1 MKITERIRQSVSG
14 SLDLDQ
20 IGKYQSEGWRLTAL
34 EWERESSAR
43 QPEALSAQLQE
54 DPPFGT
60 RVAADSPA
68 LEVDPTETDIL
79 FAMMELIV
87 EDGPYSRIA
96 EELNRRGYR
105 TRTGSKWSPVS
116 VFEML
121 PRLIDAGPKIFATDR
136 WHNRRQPTQRK

>member
-1 MKITERIRQSVSG
+1 MNMTERIRQSVSG
-14 SLDLDQ
+14 SLNLNELA
-20 IGKYQSEGWRLTAL
+20 KYQREGWRLTAL
-34 EWERESSAR
+34 EWERDRSAR
-43 QPEALSAQLQE
+43 RDDSLAAQLQE

-60 RVAADSPA
+60 RVASDSAA
-68 LEVDPTETDIL
+68 LEPDPAETDIL

-87 EDGPYSRIA
+87 EDGPYTRIA

-105 TRTGSKWSPVS
+105 TRTGSRWSPVS

-136 WHNRRQPTQRK
+136 WHNRRQANRSK